1 MALVDIAA
9 HLGDQIAPKPQ
20 FGGMNRHFPAYGK
33 IFLGRFSLLLGKAGL
48 SAVLVLFAIYIGN
61 VSTLFTPRW
70 SHFIFLYADD
80 IILLAPA
87 TELERLLHIS
97 EKELEW
103 LDMSINF

>member
-1 MALVDIAA
+1 MCIRD
-9 HLGDQIAPKPQ
+9 
-20 FGGMNRHFPAYGK
+20 R
-33 IFLGRFSLLLGKAGL
+33 
-48 SAVLVLFAIYIGN
+48 YIGN

-87 TELERLLHIS
+87 TELERLLHIC

-103 LDMSINF
+103 LDMSINFKKSMSNVLTLSVSQIVFCHGLPKCVT